1 MQIVLLLS
9 FPGGIW
15 AFTPPP
21 PPPRPSP
28 LGVGVGLFHHYWA
41 PEAERTIYIFIFKPL
56 LGINLS
62 HLNHSLS
69 FLSSHYFK
77 HKPQEVAVEF
87 PIISFNPLPVFKY
100 HLFLRLR
107 GMQTAVL
114 EYEMFSFKPDA
125 F

>member
-15 AFTPPP
+15 AFTP

-100 HLFLRLR
+100 HLFLRLW

>member
-1 MQIVLLLS
+1 MQIVLYYLFQEVFGPSL
-9 FPGGIW
+9 PP
-15 AFTPPP
+15 TPT
-21 PPPRPSP
+21 PRPWGWVLVHFIIFGHQKQKGP
-28 LGVGVGLFHHYWA
+28 FTYLFL
-41 PEAERTIYIFIFKPL
+41 KPL

-114 EYEMFSFKPDA
+114 EYEMVSFKPDA